1 MNWAPS
7 EKHAHTCPYPGF
19 REIYFLWMVRFV
31 MPKSIVRRNA
41 FILTW
46 VVSFLLAIGAV
57 AESFTLNNGQTLE
70 GELLASSAN
79 DAGVQIKVGDG
90 KYERVPWSGFS
101 QEDLKKFRENRKLEP
116 LVEPFIE
123 ITIEEKVQKTEV
135 PIKQPER
142 LELPPKQSLIGAM
155 LGSAL
160 GICLL
165 LMVYAANLYAGYE
178 IALFRAQPI
187 GLVLG
192 VSAILP
198 IIGPIIYLSKGTR
211 MRKRDEE
218 QEEEEAPSDKPSGAA
233 APAAGAVGSAPTG
246 SHAARSASPA
256 DGSLNPMQDES
267 AEHPSSLHI
276 AHDEPSKP
284 TVPQTQVF
292 QRGQFT
298 FNRRFIETKFS
309 GFFGLVRRDADKDM
323 HLVVK
328 TMRGTYVAT
337 RISRISGSDMHL
349 EIHEGPASQEVTVNF
364 QEIQEIQIKHKNAK

>member
-1 MNWAPS
+1 
-7 EKHAHTCPYPGF
+7 
-19 REIYFLWMVRFV
+19 

-46 VVSFLLAIGAV
+46 VACLMLAIGAV

-90 KYERVPWSGFS
+90 KYERVPWSNFS
-101 QEDLKKFRENRKLEP
+101 QEDLKKFRENRKLES

-142 LELPPKQSLIGAM
+142 LELPAKQSLIGA
-155 LGSAL
+155 LFGSAL
-160 GICLL
+160 GIGLFLL
-165 LMVYAANLYAGYE
+165 VYGANLYAGYE
-178 IALFRAQPI
+178 IALFRGHPI
-187 GLVLG
+187 GMVLG

-198 IIGPIIYLSKGTR
+198 IIGPIIYLWMPTK
-211 MRKRDEE
+211 MKKRAEEE
-218 QEEEEAPSDKPSGAA
+218 QEEEA
-233 APAAGAVGSAPTG
+233 APADKAPANAPAATSGATAAP
-246 SHAARSASPA
+246 SASQRMA
-256 DGSLNPMQDES
+256 SNAVVNPMQDPS
-267 AEHPSSLHI
+267 VEHPSSLHL
-276 AHDEPSKP
+276 AHTEPAKSSI
-284 TVPQTQVF
+284 PQTQVF

-309 GFFGLVRRDADKDM
+309 AFFGVVRRDADKD
-323 HLVVK
+323 LQFIVK

-349 EIHEGPASQEVTVNF
+349 EVHEGAASQEVTVNF
-364 QEIQEIQIKHKNAK
+364 QEIQEIKVQHKDAK

>member
-1 MNWAPS
+1 
-7 EKHAHTCPYPGF
+7 
-19 REIYFLWMVRFV
+19 
-31 MPKSIVRRNA
+31 MPKGIVRRNA

-46 VVSFLLAIGAV
+46 VASLLLVIGAV
-57 AESFTLNNGQTLE
+57 AESFTFNNGQTLE

-90 KYERVPWSGFS
+90 KYERVAWSNFS

-123 ITIEEKVQKTEV
+123 VTIEEKVQKTEV

-142 LELPPKQSLIGAM
+142 LDLPAKQSLIGA
-155 LGSAL
+155 LFGSAL
-160 GICLL
+160 GICLFFV
-165 LMVYAANLYAGYE
+165 VYGANLYAGYE
-178 IALFRAQPI
+178 IALFRGQPI

-198 IIGPIIYLSKGTR
+198 IIGPIIYLSMPTR
-211 MRKRDEE
+211 MKKRGEEE
-218 QEEEEAPSDKPSGAA
+218 QEEEAASADKAASPSTATGAA
-233 APAAGAVGSAPTG
+233 AAPGAANRKPSDAAV
-246 SHAARSASPA
+246 
-256 DGSLNPMQDES
+256 NPMQDPS
-267 AEHPSSLHI
+267 AEHSSSLHI
-276 AHDEPSKP
+276 AHDEPAKP
-284 TVPQTQVF
+284 TVPETQVF

-309 GFFGLVRRDADKDM
+309 GFFGVVRRDADKDM

-328 TMRGTYVAT
+328 TMRGTHVAT

>member
-1 MNWAPS
+1 M
-7 EKHAHTCPYPGF
+7 
-19 REIYFLWMVRFV
+19 
-31 MPKSIVRRNA
+31 
-41 FILTW
+41 
-46 VVSFLLAIGAV
+46 LAIGAV
-57 AESFTLNNGQTLE
+57 AETFTLNNGQTLE

-90 KYERVPWSGFS
+90 KYERLSWSNFS

-142 LELPPKQSLIGAM
+142 LELPAKQSLIGA
-155 LGSAL
+155 LFGSAL
-160 GICLL
+160 GIVLFLL
-165 LMVYAANLYAGYE
+165 VYGANLFAGYE
-178 IALFRAQPI
+178 IALFRGQPI

-198 IIGPIIYLSKGTR
+198 IIGPIIYLSMPTK
-211 MRKRDEE
+211 MKRRAELE
-218 QEEEEAPSDKPSGAA
+218 QEEEA
-233 APAAGAVGSAPTG
+233 APAGKPAASAPAATAGAATAAPSAANRPSTD
-246 SHAARSASPA
+246 AAV
-256 DGSLNPMQDES
+256 NPMQDAS
-267 AEHPSSLHI
+267 VEHPSSLHL
-276 AHDEPSKP
+276 AHTEAPKSS
-284 TVPQTQVF
+284 VPQTQVF

-309 GFFGLVRRDADKDM
+309 TFFGVVRRDADKD
-323 HLVVK
+323 LQFIVK

-349 EIHEGPASQEVTVNF
+349 EVHEGPASQEVTVNF
-364 QEIQEIQIKHKNAK
+364 QEIQEIKVQHKDAK